1 LVVNMNPEEKE
12 TEYLF
17 SYGTLRDEDVQ
28 LATFGRRLAGEPDA
42 LVGYRLRMVRIQ
54 DQQFVALSGSEHHR
68 SICPT
73 GVASDVVEGAAF
85 ALTRGEL
92 RRADAYEPAGYE
104 RMPVRLKSGRSAWVY
119 VNTS

>member
-1 LVVNMNPEEKE
+1 MVKMSSEEKE

-42 LVGYRLRMVRIQ
+42 LIGYRLRMVRIQ

-73 GVASDVVEGAAF
+73 GVASDVVEGTAF
-85 ALTRGEL
+85 VLTSGEL
-92 RRADAYEPAGYE
+92 GRADAYEPAGYE
-104 RMPVRLKSGRSAWVY
+104 RTPVRLRSGRSAWVY
-119 VNTS
+119 VHTG